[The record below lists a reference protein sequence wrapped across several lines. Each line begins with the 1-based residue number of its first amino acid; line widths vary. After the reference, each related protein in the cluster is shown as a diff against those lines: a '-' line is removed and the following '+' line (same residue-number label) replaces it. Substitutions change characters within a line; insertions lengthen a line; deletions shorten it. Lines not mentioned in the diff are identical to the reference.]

1 MRTSTRDCA
10 DEQPRVLPHTLAL
23 VDTIIGGNPGPSV
36 AVAQGQIP
44 MDLPPLVDGHGFGA
58 PSSQALQTMG
68 TLYLMAELEQ
78 AGIIPTAE
86 LLVEERNWLPV
97 TSVSA
102 AEKLDR
108 FARRSGDWYDQKNR
122 NRVFARVFGLG
133 IGDEAEA
140 ESLVNHDFQRLFASV
155 CLAMVR
161 CGQAA
166 RWGRPG
172 ISHEASLRQAARAL
186 LANLASRQFG
196 NTLLAARAI
205 KEQLDAAIDLLS
217 DPGIGALF
225 RARGLWDTLRKI
237 LGSQTPDLGR
247 HVDRGQSGLRLL
259 AWLASVREPLW
270 GTSDRA
276 LLSGDAPVLTWAATW
291 LQATGIEE

>member
-1 MRTSTRDCA
+1 
-10 DEQPRVLPHTLAL
+10 
-23 VDTIIGGNPGPSV
+23 
-36 AVAQGQIP
+36 
-44 MDLPPLVDGHGFGA
+44 MDLPPLVDGQGFGA
-58 PSSQALQTMG
+58 PSAQALRVMG
-68 TLYLMAELEQ
+68 TLYLLAELEQ

-108 FARRSGDWYDQKNR
+108 FARRVHNWYDQKNR
-122 NRVFARVFGLG
+122 DRVFARVFGLG
-133 IGDEAEA
+133 SATEADA
-140 ESLVNHDFQRLFASV
+140 QTLVNHDFQRLFASM
-155 CLAMVR
+155 CLAIVR
-161 CGQAA
+161 YGRAA
-166 RWGRPG
+166 RWGPPG
-172 ISHEASLRQAARAL
+172 AAYEASLRQAARAL

-217 DPGIGALF
+217 DPGIGTLF

-237 LGSQTPDLGR
+237 LGPQTPDLGR

-259 AWLASVREPLW
+259 TWLASVRERLW
-270 GTSDRA
+270 ATDGRA
-276 LLSGDAPVLTWAATW
+276 LFSGDVPVFSWAATW
-291 LQATGIEE
+291 LQATGIEG